1 MYKQVTQT
9 KVERTPLPHKKEN
22 KKRLSAQRFTD
33 DRRKEKEVNQRSLG
47 GF

>member
-1 MYKQVTQT
+1 MHKQVIQT
-9 KVERTPLPHKKEN
+9 KAENTPLPHKKEN
-22 KKRLSAQRFTD
+22 KKSTSAQRFTN

>member
-1 MYKQVTQT
+1 MHKQVTQS
-9 KVERTPLPHKKEN
+9 KVTNTSHPHKKEN
-22 KKRLSAQRFTD
+22 KESVPSQRFID